1 MKKLLALVLVLSFI
15 MSMGLATALAD
26 DSIQV
31 GIVLPTK
38 DEPRWI
44 QDETR
49 FSTILDQAGFTY
61 QVLFSQGNVA
71 TEKSNVE
78 TLVSKGMKVLII
90 CPHDATAVQST
101 VEYAHQEGV
110 TVISYDRLIN
120 DTTAIDYVVGFDS
133 ESVGVA
139 QGQYLI
145 DQAEGTGNPLYLYA
159 GAMTDENA
167 FIFFNGAWKVLQ
179 PKIADG
185 TFRIINSKAAIAVQD
200 KPELT
205 REELAA
211 ILGEITN
218 NWDFNV
224 QKSKA
229 EADLTVA
236 PASDKGTVYILA
248 PNDGTARAAADVF
261 ATDRDVEKY
270 FITGQDA
277 EVASIQYI
285 IEGKQSMTVLKD
297 TRYLTDAAVAMAK
310 EILDGAE
317 VTTNAIYNN
326 NAAEIPMN
334 QLQVISVTQDS
345 VKADIIESGYY
356 EASQFTGL
364 E

>member
-1 MKKLLALVLVLSFI
+1 MKKLLALVLALSMLLGI
-15 MSMGLATALAD
+15 GAALAD
-26 DSIQV
+26 DEVQV

-49 FSTILDQAGFTY
+49 FAAILDESGFTY

-71 TEKSNVE
+71 TEKANVE
-78 TLVSKGMKVLII
+78 TLISKGMKVLII
-90 CPHDATAVQST
+90 CPHDATAVQSA
-101 VEYAHQEGV
+101 VELAHDSGAV
-110 TVISYDRLIN
+110 VISYDRLIN

-133 ESVGVA
+133 ESVGTA
-139 QGQYLI
+139 QGNYLI
-145 DQAEGTGNPLYLYA
+145 SQAEGTSNPLYLYA

-185 TFRIINSKAAIAVQD
+185 TFRIINSKKAIEVQD
-200 KPELT
+200 KNELT

-224 QKSKA
+224 AMSKA

-236 PASDKGTVYILA
+236 KSEDKGTVYVLA

-261 ATDRDVEKY
+261 ATDPEIEKY

-277 EVASIQYI
+277 EKASIQYI
-285 IEGKQSMTVLKD
+285 IDGKQSMSVLKD
-297 TRYLTDAAVAMAK
+297 TRFLTNAAVAMAQ
-310 EILDGAE
+310 EILNGKE
-317 VTTNAIYNN
+317 VTTNAVYNN
-326 NAAEIPMN
+326 NAKEIPMN

-345 VKADIIESGYY
+345 VKKDIIESGYY
-356 EASQFTGL
+356 EASDFTGL
-364 E
+364 D